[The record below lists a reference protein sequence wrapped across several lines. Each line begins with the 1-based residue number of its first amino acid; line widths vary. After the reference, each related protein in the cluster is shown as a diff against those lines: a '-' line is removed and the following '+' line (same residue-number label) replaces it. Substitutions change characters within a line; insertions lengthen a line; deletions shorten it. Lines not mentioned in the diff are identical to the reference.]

1 MSDTYALRGPAGQP
15 SATGSFVGSPVAA
28 SASPSGRTDEEPTIP
43 LNKDGWAHFSELV
56 TFVGED
62 ELAAFIRE
70 HAALLRPVT
79 LGEEEFAVI
88 LHGYADF
95 LRNGRLKEPAIP
107 LKATDRAP
115 FRSVLAMS
123 EDESTAF
130 VRDNKIEF
138 PTPTPESETEKRWE
152 AKLFKAIESG
162 EIGREKPGR
171 KPGKSKERDAARAVA
186 QACLAAAGGHG
197 GNAKR
202 AFIKR
207 ICPLNHIVRDR
218 ADNLWYEVT
227 EAVGRTRRV
236 R

>member
-1 MSDTYALRGPAGQP
+1 MFDIHPLRGPAGQP

-43 LNKDGWAHFSELV
+43 LNKDGWAQFSELV
-56 TFVGED
+56 TCVGED

-95 LRNGRLKEPAIP
+95 LRNSRPKEPAIP

-115 FRSVLAMS
+115 LRGTLAMS
-123 EDESTAF
+123 EDELTAF
-130 VRDNKIEF
+130 ICDNKIEF
-138 PTPTPESETEKRWE
+138 PAPTPESEAQAEWE
-152 AKLFKAIESG
+152 ARLFEAIETG
-162 EIGREKPGR
+162 EIGRKKPGR
-171 KPGKSKERDAARAVA
+171 KLGKSKERDAARAIA
-186 QACLAAAGGHG
+186 QTCLAAAGGHS

-202 AFIKR
+202 AFIKQ
-207 ICPLNHIVRDR
+207 IGALNHIERDR
-218 ADNLWYEVT
+218 AKNLWYEVT
-227 EAVGRTRRV
+227 EAAERTRRV